1 MRYGLLKEL
10 KRRAYIGAAA
20 GLFSSVLLVRTFRDV
35 PLALEL
41 SVAVGIGYSLI
52 FRPSPGAYLESLMT
66 GAMLGV
72 PLWTSVSV
80 VLLPLI
86 AGSGPKWTA
95 DGMRILFPELVG
107 WVLFGGAL
115 GLLTQAG
122 NDAALR
128 WLKPLSAIE
137 EAQPKVPVRIL
148 IVGGGF
154 AGMTAAAN
162 LEHLFGADPA
172 VSLTLVSEANAM
184 LFSPMLA
191 EVAGGSIEPSH
202 ISAPLRTSLRRT
214 AVVRGR
220 VVKIDLDRRCVL
232 LEAEDQQAV
241 ASGPPKNAIFYDELV
256 LALGAVSNYVGLD
269 GVRKTAFDFK
279 TLLDAI
285 RIRNH
290 VIDLFERAER
300 EPERSRRRQM
310 LTFVI
315 AGGGFAG
322 VEIAGA
328 LNDFAR
334 GILADYPGLELEDL
348 QIILVHSRNRILP
361 ELSETL
367 ARYALDR
374 LRDRG
379 VTFELEA
386 RVVDAQPGRVMLTG
400 REIATDT
407 LVWTAGTAPHPL
419 MKELPFELE
428 RRGAV
433 VVDPELKV
441 RGQTDVWALGDCAS
455 ITDAI
460 TGRTSPPTAQ
470 FALREARTLARNL
483 YAKQKGRPLTPFHFN
498 SLGTLCL
505 LGHQT
510 ACAEIVVPY
519 TKRVLRFSGP
529 FAWVLW
535 RGIYLSKL
543 PGLERKVRVLVDWTV
558 ELFFPR
564 DIVQTI
570 DLKGQTAAT
579 YERGS

>member
-1 MRYGLLKEL
+1 MRFSLPESL
-10 KRRAYIGAAA
+10 KRRAYIGVAVS
-20 GLFSSVLLVRTFRDV
+20 LLSSVVLISTFRNV
-35 PLALEL
+35 PLALAL
-41 SVAVGIGYSLI
+41 AVAVGTVYVLVY
-52 FRPSPGAYLESLMT
+52 RHSPGAYLESLMT
-66 GAMLGV
+66 GATLGV
-72 PLWTSVSV
+72 PLWTCLSV
-80 VLLPLI
+80 VALPVI
-86 AGSGPKWTA
+86 TGSGPQWTA
-95 DGMRILFPELVG
+95 DAMRILFPQLVG
-107 WVLFGGAL
+107 WVLFGSTL
-115 GLLTQAG
+115 GLLAQAG
-122 NDAALR
+122 SDAALR
-128 WLKPLSAIE
+128 WLEPLPVIE
-137 EAQPKVPVRIL
+137 EMPPKNPHRIL

-154 AGMTAAAN
+154 AGMTAAEN
-162 LEHLFGADPA
+162 LEQVFGADPT
-172 VSLTLVSEANAM
+172 VSLTLVSEGNAM
-184 LFSPMLA
+184 LFTPMLA
-191 EVAGGSIEPSH
+191 EVAGGSLEPSH

-220 VVKIDLDRRCVL
+220 VVNIDVDRRCAL
-232 LEAEDQQAV
+232 LEADDLGSTEHAT
-241 ASGPPKNAIFYDELV
+241 NAIFYDDLV
-256 LALGAVSNYVGLD
+256 LALGAVSNYLGLE
-269 GVRKTAFDFK
+269 GVRDTAFDFK

-300 EPERSRRRQM
+300 EPERTRRRQM

-334 GILADYPGLELEDL
+334 GILVDYPRVELDDL

-379 VTFELEA
+379 VTFELET
-386 RVVDAQPGRVMLTG
+386 RVVNAQPGKVMLTD

-407 LVWTAGTAPHPL
+407 LIWTAGTAPHPL
-419 MKELPFELE
+419 LKELPFELE

-433 VVDPELKV
+433 LVDLTLKV
-441 RGQTDVWALGDCAS
+441 KGQTDTWALGDCAS
-455 ITDAI
+455 VTNSK
-460 TGRTSPPTAQ
+460 TGQPCPPTAQ
-470 FALREARTLARNL
+470 FASREARTLARNL

-510 ACAEIVVPY
+510 ACAEIIVPY
-519 TKRVLRFSGP
+519 ANKVLRFSGP
-529 FAWVLW
+529 FAWLLW

-543 PGLERKVRVLVDWTV
+543 PGLERKVRVLVDWSID
-558 ELFFPR
+558 LFFPR

-570 DLKGQTAAT
+570 DLK
-579 YERGS
+579 